1 MNFIK
6 RVLSFVL
13 FASSW
18 FFVLII
24 WKVELCLVKDD
35 HVFNAWF
42 LFAFGN
48 NRCNVV
54 FSPAVGVPSL
64 DTAYQVAV
72 VAMVVMHPLR
82 KAVGK

>member
-6 RVLSFVL
+6 LVLSFVL
-13 FASSW
+13 FTSSR
-18 FFVLII
+18 FFILVI

-35 HVFNAWF
+35 HDSNSWF

-48 NRCNVV
+48 NRCNV
-54 FSPAVGVPSL
+54 FYPAVGVPSL

-72 VAMVVMHPLR
+72 VAMVVMHPLH